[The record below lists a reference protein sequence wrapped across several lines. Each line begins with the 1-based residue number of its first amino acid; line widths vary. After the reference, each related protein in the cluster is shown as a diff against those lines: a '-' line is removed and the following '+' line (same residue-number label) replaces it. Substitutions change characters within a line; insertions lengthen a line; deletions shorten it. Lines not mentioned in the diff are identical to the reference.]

1 MNTGNGKSVTV
12 FDGGGDSI
20 DRAAA
25 RIDDSLT
32 VNRGTLAKFEFETGE
47 YATRDGDLLQAAL
60 KNNDPSQGRR
70 FEVTG
75 VNETW
80 VKFVKNDEGVTIPF
94 FHPAYDENDLPI
106 QRVVLGDGYSVQ
118 KDGSIKVDKAKWEKK
133 FNALQDPW
141 MYTWLVYITDPL
153 SCEIFTLQLKS
164 KGGKFAWIALVA
176 AIKER
181 RRLFPGSVP
190 LVELRWAVMPTK
202 EFGEKK
208 KPFFK
213 ICGWKINVDQFDAAR
228 PQPAQITHV
237 ETHVDAAQRQR
248 TAKIAEQ
255 LGQNAE
261 IDDELPDHLR

>member
-1 MNTGNGKSVTV
+1 MTV

-32 VNRGTLAKFEFETGE
+32 INKGTLAKFEFETGE

-75 VNETW
+75 VQETW
-80 VKFVKNDEGVTIPF
+80 IKFVKNEDGQTIPQ
-94 FHPAYDENDLPI
+94 FHPVEDENGLPI
-106 QRVVLGDGYSVQ
+106 LRHVLGDGYSMQ
-118 KDGSIKVDKAKWEKK
+118 KDGSIKIDKSKWEKK
-133 FNALQDPW
+133 FGTQQDPW
-141 MYTWLVYITDPL
+141 TYTWLVYITDTL
-153 SCEIFTLQLKS
+153 SCEVFTLQLKS

-181 RRLFPGSVP
+181 RRLFPGSLP

-213 ICGWKINVDQFDAAR
+213 IVGWKINVDQFETAR
-228 PQPAQITHV
+228 SQPAQITHA
-237 ETHVDAAQRQR
+237 ETHVDTAQRQR
-248 TAKIAEQ
+248 TAQIADQ
-255 LGQNAE
+255 LGVGAD
-261 IDDELPDHLR
+261 IDDELPDHMR